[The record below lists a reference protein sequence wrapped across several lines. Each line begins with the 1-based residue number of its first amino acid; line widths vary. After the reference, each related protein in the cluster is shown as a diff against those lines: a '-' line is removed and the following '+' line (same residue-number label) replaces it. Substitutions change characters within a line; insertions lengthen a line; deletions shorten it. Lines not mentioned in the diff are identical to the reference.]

1 NHTKPNI
8 GGKSSIF
15 HPKKTKIEDI
25 FHGCLRFFGSKGTN
39 GSAPFCFS
47 PRSSEYNEE
56 INRFERGVL
65 CINLKDIF

>member
-39 GSAPFCFS
+39 GSAPSFYFS
-47 PRSSEYNEE
+47 LYNTNKSGSPPNVVG
-56 INRFERGVL
+56 I
-65 CINLKDIF
+65 

>member
-39 GSAPFCFS
+39 GSAPS
-47 PRSSEYNEE
+47 IYTILRIEWL
-56 INRFERGVL
+56 RFARL
-65 CINLKDIF
+65 AHYCKIL

>member
-39 GSAPFCFS
+39 GSAPMV
-47 PRSSEYNEE
+47 
-56 INRFERGVL
+56 ILMDNRLLQKRDYKL
-65 CINLKDIF
+65 NSLIH

>member
-1 NHTKPNI
+1 M

-39 GSAPFCFS
+39 GSAPVIFS
-47 PRSSEYNEE
+47 IKMVS
-56 INRFERGVL
+56 IA
-65 CINLKDIF
+65 IFGSQEWLNNAV

>member
-39 GSAPFCFS
+39 GSAPS
-47 PRSSEYNEE
+47 IYKKTEVKPTHS
-56 INRFERGVL
+56 IKALNRL
-65 CINLKDIF
+65 HMIM